1 MLSFERP
8 AALLLLAAAFAYGL
22 WYRSARR
29 RGRLGYALPLL
40 PWGGKPDVSA
50 PLAPRL
56 AYYLCA
62 ALGAAAYLAVA
73 LAAAGPV
80 RTEPVAAAGRPAVDI
95 VFAIDLSPSMAAMD
109 VEPTRLAA
117 AVRSVG
123 ELLDRGVGQAA
134 VGLVGFGDAAVL
146 LAPPTTDYD
155 FVRFALGA
163 VEPGSYGEATAIGQG
178 LALAL
183 RHVLAGSAP
192 RKALMLLSDGED
204 NVGLVHPGDAA
215 AAAARYGVELVVVG
229 VGSQGDAPIAYRD
242 PKSGE
247 RLEGFYRSEFN
258 EAALKA
264 LAVAGGGIYLPAGD
278 AKGLARALDQ
288 AGAAV
293 GVGPD
298 ERKPS
303 RLRRVYLDRYFAGL
317 ALACMALSYALR
329 RFALGGIL

>member
-1 MLSFERP
+1 MFSFERP
-8 AALLLLAAAFAYGL
+8 AALLLGLAAIAYGL

-50 PLAPRL
+50 PLAPKL

-62 ALGAAAYLAVA
+62 ALGAAAYLAATV
-73 LAAAGPV
+73 AAAGPV
-80 RTEPVAAAGRPAVDI
+80 RTEPVAAAGRPAVDL
-95 VFAIDLSPSMAAMD
+95 VFALDLSPSMAAMD

-117 AVRSVG
+117 AVRAIG

-134 VGLVGFGDAAVL
+134 VGLVGFGDSAVL
-146 LAPPTTDYD
+146 LAPPTSDHD

-192 RKALMLLSDGED
+192 RKALILMSDGED
-204 NVGLVHPGDAA
+204 NVGLVHPEDAA

-278 AKGLARALDQ
+278 AKGLASALDQ
-288 AGAAV
+288 AGASV
-293 GVGPD
+293 GAASD
-298 ERKPS
+298 ARKPS
-303 RLRRVYLDRYFAGL
+303 RVRRVHLDRYFAGL
-317 ALACMALSYALR
+317 ALACMALAYAVR
-329 RFALGGIL
+329 RFALGGVL